1 MGIRNLEQATQYEI
15 DRKKRDIEQKSKK
28 QRQSAS
34 YLFETGRVSTG
45 GASDSTTSSPRV
57 SARGGSG
64 NDSAN
69 SSPRGTDKNNDKKLL
84 SRSGRRNSSDTLDND
99 DKLSNGLSSLKDKKS
114 SSSTSQIELADMTK
128 APQAELLTDKELLL
142 CQKVPMLPSHY
153 LAAKECIVREA
164 FRNGTLTNEGIK
176 RIIKLDIP
184 KTEKIYDFFVKEMPY
199 ITTKAHGNVGR
210 KRKQNTD
217 SDNNQSQSQDE

>member
-34 YLFETGRVSTG
+34 YLFETGRSSTG
-45 GASDSTTSSPRV
+45 GSDSAS
-57 SARGGSG
+57 
-64 NDSAN
+64 
-69 SSPRGTDKNNDKKLL
+69 SSPRGFDKNNEKKSL
-84 SRSGRRNSSDTLDND
+84 SRSGRRNTSNGLDNIDDND
-99 DKLSNGLSSLKDKKS
+99 DKFNNGLLSLKDKKS
-114 SSSTSQIELADMTK
+114 STTQSELADMTK
-128 APQAELLTDKELLL
+128 APQADLLTDKELSL
-142 CQKVPMLPSHY
+142 CQQVPMLPSHY
-153 LAAKECIVREA
+153 LAAKDCIVREA

-199 ITTKAHGNVGR
+199 ITTKTHGNVGR

-217 SDNNQSQSQDE
+217 SENSQSQAHSQEE